1 MRKLLFQLLCFVAVM
16 MFASV
21 VFAQNGDPEIPG
33 FGKTFFSTEFLG
45 AVTATIAASKV
56 FRNLLGNIK
65 GTPAL
70 LLTIGISIGVGEFTF
85 LQSHGFVFGGLVGL
99 FSGLVAA
106 GVFTT
111 SKLFGKNVVKLDKS

>member
-1 MRKLLFQLLCFVAVM
+1 MDSQIPD
-16 MFASV
+16 FA
-21 VFAQNGDPEIPG
+21 A
-33 FGKTFFSTEFLG
+33 TFLSAEFLG

-65 GTPAL
+65 GVPAL

-106 GVFTT
+106 GVFAGT
-111 SKLFGKNVVKLDKS
+111 KLFGKNVVKLDKT